1 MINKTI
7 LTVTLTAFLAAGC
20 TTTDP
25 QTGETRRNNMA
36 TGAIIGAIGGAA
48 VGAATND
55 KDDQRRKNAIIGAG
69 IGAITGA
76 AVGGYM
82 DEQQRKLAEQMRQAN
97 NGVTVTRTAEDE
109 ITLNMPSD
117 VTFDVDRADVKPQ
130 FRATLA
136 DVANTLRQYES
147 TTIDVIGHADASG
160 ADAYNQALSE
170 RRSDAVAAFLQQNGV
185 QSARIVSVGMGE
197 TRPITT
203 NDTVEGRAKNRRV
216 EIKLRPVTQG

>member
-1 MINKTI
+1 MLKNSI
-7 LTVTLTAFLAAGC
+7 LTMTVAAFAAAGC

-36 TGAIIGAIGGAA
+36 TGAILGAIGGAA

-55 KDDQRRKNAIIGAG
+55 KDEQRRKNAIIGAG

-97 NGVTVTRTAEDE
+97 NGVTVTRTAENE

-117 VTFDVDRADVKPQ
+117 VTFDVDRAEVKPQ

-147 TTIDVIGHADASG
+147 TMIDVVGHADATG
-160 ADAYNQALSE
+160 ADAYNQSLSE
-170 RRSDAVAAFLQQNGV
+170 RRSDAVAVFLQQNGV
-185 QSARIVSVGMGE
+185 QSARIVSVGFGE
-197 TRPITT
+197 SRPVAS
-203 NDTVEGRAKNRRV
+203 NDTIEGRAQNRRV